1 MKWSCRFIFSSSQW
15 QHFVMVPDAWLLIQT
30 PLCDISQWC
39 QHNWKVVILYKKNKE
54 PRAAG
59 RMGTS
64 CSENVRG
71 ITCKFMVLDWDQG
84 LTFLGLEQ
92 IDLKVKLSVLS
103 NHRQIHKSFWKLSFR
118 FPEHLKIFF
127 FLKHPVLLKVNHRGK
142 IQPWELPTTRMAKVL
157 PSLGTYKYTW
167 LAEE

>member
-1 MKWSCRFIFSSSQW
+1 MLGFSLKLCCVTSPSGASTTEKWWSF
-15 QHFVMVPDAWLLIQT
+15 T
-30 PLCDISQWC
+30 G
-39 QHNWKVVILYKKNKE
+39 NEE

-64 CSENVRG
+64 CTVTITG
-71 ITCKFMVLDWDQG
+71 ITCKFMALDWDQG
-84 LTFLGLEQ
+84 LAFLGLKQ

-118 FPEHLKIFF
+118 FPEHLNIYIYTHIFLFSFF
-127 FLKHPVLLKVNHRGK
+127 FLKHIILLKVNHSGE
-142 IQPWELPTTRMAKVL
+142 IQPWELPKIRMAKVL

>member
-1 MKWSCRFIFSSSQW
+1 MLKSLKLYGKLQSSRSYKWWNGAVDSSFQALSGNILSWFLMLGFSLKHRCVTSPSGVSTTEKW
-15 QHFVMVPDAWLLIQT
+15 WSFT
-30 PLCDISQWC
+30 
-39 QHNWKVVILYKKNKE
+39 KKNKE

-64 CSENVRG
+64 CSGNVRG

-127 FLKHPVLLKVNHRGK
+127 FSQTPNTFKSKPQG
-142 IQPWELPTTRMAKVL
+142 
-157 PSLGTYKYTW
+157 
-167 LAEE
+167 